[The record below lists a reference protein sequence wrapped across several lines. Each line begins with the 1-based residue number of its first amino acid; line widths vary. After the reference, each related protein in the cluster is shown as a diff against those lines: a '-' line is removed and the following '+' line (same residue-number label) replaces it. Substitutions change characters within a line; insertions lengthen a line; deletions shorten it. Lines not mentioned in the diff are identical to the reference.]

1 MSMIAGPGVPQ
12 HLAEGWPL
20 RKGDFK
26 YDNRYHKNVSHLFPW
41 TKEDEEEEAL
51 LSSFSLHARQWSYGV
66 LASTRLLLAGTQH
79 IHSRLDTL
87 QLLLAEE
94 APSGGVRVGGAA
106 PRTVAGETGASSTP
120 THGLLLD
127 GDDDA
132 TAADASSPAGAGGRP
147 QRALSGAPPPPPPVT
162 GAEAAQYLALVERAV
177 GEQGALLDKMRA
189 TLAAAKARVLPLLAN
204 TASGAA
210 R

>member
-1 MSMIAGPGVPQ
+1 MSARHDYTFASDNTAGICP
-12 HLAEGWPL
+12 
-20 RKGDFK
+20 
-26 YDNRYHKNVSHLFPW
+26 
-41 TKEDEEEEAL
+41 EAL
-51 LSSFSLHARQWSYGV
+51 AALNA
-66 LASTRLLLAGTQH
+66 ANTAP
-79 IHSRLDTL
+79 
-87 QLLLAEE
+87 
-94 APSGGVRVGGAA
+94 APSY
-106 PRTVAGETGASSTP
+106 
-120 THGLLLD
+120 

-147 QRALSGAPPPPPPVT
+147 QRALSGAPPPPPLVT
-162 GAEAAQYLALVERAV
+162 GAEAAQYLAMVERAV